1 MNLLEMSLSASVLI
15 LAIAVIRAPLLH
27 RLPKKTFLALW
38 EAALCRLLIPFSIPS
53 RFSVF
58 TVADMLKSN
67 SPEGAF
73 SSAQMPAVAVNPAVT
88 ENIPALAETAERG
101 ISPVWIVW
109 LIGLTFCVLFFLVT
123 HLYCR
128 KEYKTALPVDNAFVK
143 RWKHEHPTRRNV
155 QFRQSDK
162 IAAALTYG
170 LFRPVVLLPKQI
182 DWTDETRLRYI
193 LTHEYVHIRRF
204 DILTKLLLAAVL
216 SIHWFNPFVWL
227 MYLLAN
233 RDIELSCDEAVVRT
247 FGETVKSAYAL
258 TLIKLEEQKSR
269 IAPLVNSFGK
279 NAIEERIVSI
289 MKFKKASAFCIVCAV
304 CLVIGITAVFA
315 TSCQRGEPNLGLPEK
330 YDRQYISELEQGHH
344 AEDSAPQTVLMEYIS
359 EQEYD
364 FNNFELKLDE
374 DMKKTYVY
382 PDGNIEIQLTAYD
395 IETSNGDVVR
405 VWDAQPY
412 YYYKLPP
419 ASSAAES
426 GEKESAVN
434 DSLPP
439 ASPAAES
446 GEKEWVVSSV
456 NDSLRYSSP
465 VEAKDVAWELLDNN
479 EVRISSEEQ
488 KAVYAA
494 ADGVAIVKKKAGWS
508 PFNYV
513 LISHGSSIYSVYR
526 NLDNFVVEFGEEV
539 KKGQKLGEMN
549 EENGHYSFR
558 FGLSQDG
565 KYLEIELPSD

>member
-15 LAIAVIRAPLLH
+15 LVIAVIRAPLLH

-38 EAALCRLLIPFSIPS
+38 GTALCRLLIPFSIPS

-67 SPEGAF
+67 SPKGAF
-73 SSAQMPAVAVNPAVT
+73 SSPQMPAIAVNPAVMGT
-88 ENIPALAETAERG
+88 IPTLTETADRG

-123 HLYCR
+123 HLCCR

-143 RWKHEHPTRRNV
+143 CWKLEHPTRRNV
-155 QFRQSDK
+155 QFRQSDE

-258 TLIKLEEQKSR
+258 TLIQLEEQKSR

-289 MKFKKASAFCIVCAV
+289 MKFKRASAFCTMCAV

-315 TSCQRGEPNLGLPEK
+315 TSCQRGEPNSGLPEK

-344 AEDSAPQTVLMEYIS
+344 AEDSDPQTVLMEYIS
-359 EQEYD
+359 EKGYD

-374 DMKKTYVY
+374 DMKKRYVY

-395 IETSNGDVVR
+395 IETSGGDAVR
-405 VWDAQPY
+405 VWDVQPY
-412 YYYKLPP
+412 YYYEFSSS
-419 ASSAAES
+419 SSAAES
-426 GEKESAVN
+426 GEKKSVVN

-439 ASPAAES
+439 VSPAAES

-479 EVRISSEEQ
+479 EE
-488 KAVYAA
+488 
-494 ADGVAIVKKKAGWS
+494 G
-508 PFNYV
+508 
-513 LISHGSSIYSVYR
+513 
-526 NLDNFVVEFGEEV
+526 
-539 KKGQKLGEMN
+539 
-549 EENGHYSFR
+549 
-558 FGLSQDG
+558 
-565 KYLEIELPSD
+565 